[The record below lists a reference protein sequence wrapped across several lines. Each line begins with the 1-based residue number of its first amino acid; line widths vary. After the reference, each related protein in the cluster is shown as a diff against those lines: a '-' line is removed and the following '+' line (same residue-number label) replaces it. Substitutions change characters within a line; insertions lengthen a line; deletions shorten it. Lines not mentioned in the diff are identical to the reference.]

1 MVSHKNID
9 RICIFIIIIALIGTI
24 LFMNADK
31 FGVQRIVDEDAESY
45 TGTEHFT
52 ANDLNGEWS
61 TDSATII
68 TCSGSDITISGNGA
82 YAYDGSVYISNGGYY
97 VISGTLDDGFIDVDA
112 YSSSKI
118 WIMLDNLD
126 ITCSDNA
133 CFRVDQAD
141 KVFLTLA
148 GGSVNTFTDSDS
160 ISEEAENDGTNGTI
174 YAHDD
179 LTINGSG
186 TLNINGNYYHGIKAK
201 DDLTITGG
209 TINITAAQDGIH
221 VNNDFATAGA
231 TITVTTGDDG
241 IHADDG
247 IYIESGTI
255 TIDKCYEGIEA
266 STIEVAGGDITIY
279 PSDDGFNANGID
291 SSMGMGGG
299 GFGGGRG
306 GFDRMNESGN
316 VSDTAG
322 TAEGSDSGKASG
334 RPEMETSADMPE
346 EAENSTA
353 SEEDECYILISGGNV
368 TIINENGNDA
378 DGLDSN
384 KDIYITGG
392 NIYISLNGSGS
403 NNAIDYG
410 SENNGV
416 AEISGGTIVAA
427 GGANMAEGFDSSS
440 TQASIFYIY
449 SAGAEAGTRVT
460 LEDSEGN
467 TLIDT
472 EIAASFSCLTLS
484 CPEMQVGE
492 SYVLFIGDEAEEIT
506 LEEMS
511 ASYGDAQ
518 SSGFGGTMNW
528 GGMQSGEN
536 FGGRGGHGGMS
547 GRGGKMGRFGE
558 NSSEV
563 TESGETV
570 TDGAESGERPELPE
584 GFSFED
590 GERPELPD
598 GVSFEDGEMPEPP
611 EGFGSED
618 GEIPERPEGD
628 SETEDGERPRRPEDM
643 GSEGAQSSGTDTE
656 AQSGETQM
664 NHMHGQ
670 GGDFDRSQMNEFED
684 TADTTTST
692 KKEVT
697 TEEWLWI
704 GISLIASIGAII
716 FAKSYRR

>member
-9 RICIFIIIIALIGTI
+9 KICIVIILIAMIGTV

-45 TGTEHFT
+45 AGTEHFT
-52 ANDLNGEWS
+52 ANDLDGEWS

-209 TINITAAQDGIH
+209 TINISAAQDGIH
-221 VNNDFATAGA
+221 VNNDFATANAVIG
-231 TITVTTGDDG
+231 ITSGDDG
-241 IHADDG
+241 IHADDSV
-247 IYIESGTI
+247 YIESGTL
-255 TIDKCYEGIEA
+255 TINECYEGIEA
-266 STIEVAGGDITIY
+266 STIEVAGGDITVY

-306 GFDRMNESGN
+306 GFAGMNESGN
-316 VSDTAG
+316 TSDPDAS
-322 TAEGSDSGKASG
+322 AEASDSGKASG
-334 RPEMETSADMPE
+334 RPEMEASADMPE

-353 SEEDECYILISGGNV
+353 SAGDGTKGRAEFSAAGTENGSEHGAGFNPADMQSDTEDSTDSEEDECYILISGGNV

-392 NIYISLNGSGS
+392 NIYISLNGNGS
-403 NNAIDYG
+403 NNAIDFG
-410 SENNGV
+410 SENGGV

-427 GGANMAEGFDSSS
+427 GGYNMAEAFDSTSA
-440 TQASIFYIY
+440 QASIFYVY
-449 SAGAEAGTRVT
+449 SNGAEAGTRVT
-460 LEDSEGN
+460 LEDSAGN
-467 TLIDT
+467 ALIDK
-472 EIAASFSCLTLS
+472 EVDASFTALTIS

-492 SYVLFIGDEAEEIT
+492 SYILYIGDEAEEIT

-536 FGGRGGHGGMS
+536 FGGRGGHGGMG

-558 NSSEV
+558 NSSDG

-570 TDGAESGERPELPE
+570 TDGTESGERPELPE
-584 GFSFED
+584 EFSVGD
-590 GERPELPD
+590 GERPEL
-598 GVSFEDGEMPEPP
+598 
-611 EGFGSED
+611 
-618 GEIPERPEGD
+618 
-628 SETEDGERPRRPEDM
+628 
-643 GSEGAQSSGTDTE
+643 E

-670 GGDFDRSQMNEFED
+670 GGGFDRSQMNEFED

-697 TEEWLWI
+697 AEEWLWI
-704 GISLIASIGAII
+704 GISLIAAIGAII
-716 FAKSYRR
+716 FAKIYRR